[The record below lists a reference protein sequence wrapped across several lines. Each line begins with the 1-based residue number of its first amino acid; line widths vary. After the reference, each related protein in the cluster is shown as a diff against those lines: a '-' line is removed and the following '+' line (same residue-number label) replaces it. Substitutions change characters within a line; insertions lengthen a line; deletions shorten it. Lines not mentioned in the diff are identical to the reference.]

1 MPLTVLQII
10 NIAKI
15 SQYLAAQD
23 VAKGSLFGNRITPD
37 TPKILYM
44 ERKAVEW
51 LYNLTPNLTEV
62 KAIGYINVTDV
73 GNDGDSIEVS
83 INDPVLGL
91 VSLGSY
97 TKQSSDTDTAIL
109 AASIASALSSNTYGY
124 TISSSTSQISIQAR
138 TGLGSEI
145 NGGSNIV
152 VTITPVTL
160 TIGMPYEGGFI
171 GYLDGL
177 GGGIIIY
184 APGAYTFGSWSSI
197 ANVTGATNS
206 GYGQG
211 QLNQD
216 LIIANT
222 PTSAALIC
230 EDFVSGGYSDWV
242 LPTVDDLL
250 NIYSNNGALAI
261 SGFLWSSTE
270 TDATFAVFVDFTT
283 GGSND
288 FSKTSSRGILPI
300 RYF

>member
-1 MPLTVLQII
+1 MTYTVDEII
-10 NIAKI
+10 NIAKV
-15 SQYLAAQD
+15 SQYLCSND
-23 VAKGSLFGNRITPD
+23 IDKKGLYGGGTDLKLPR
-37 TPKILYM
+37 KIYSV
-44 ERKAVEW
+44 RKNVEW

-62 KAIGYINVTDV
+62 KAIGYINITDV

-97 TKQSSDTDTAIL
+97 TKQSSDTDITIL
-109 AASIASALSSNTYGY
+109 AASISASLASNTYGY
-124 TISSSTSQISIQAR
+124 TVSSSTSQISIQAR